1 MENHRGKIIFI
12 FAGYNKQ
19 METFF
24 EHNPGLPSRVPNSLQ
39 FEDYTDVELLKILES
54 RIHRRYDGKMK
65 VEDGIKGLYGRI
77 AVRRLGRGRG
87 KEGFGNARA
96 LENLFSV
103 ITARHAAR
111 VTAER
116 RAGRAADDFLFIRED
131 IIGLE
136 PSASL
141 LDQCDAWKELHALI
155 GLAAVKE
162 SVEMLVDRIQI
173 NYQRDLRE
181 QEPLEM
187 SLNRVFLGSPGT
199 GKTSVAK
206 LYGQILARLG
216 LLSNG
221 EVVVKNPSDFI
232 GQYIGQSEAKTK
244 AILETTK
251 GKVLVIDEAYG
262 LYGGGNSG
270 SNTGAFKTS
279 VIDTIVAEVQGDPR
293 DDRCVLLLGYKD
305 QMIEMFQNVNPGL
318 SRRFAIEQAF
328 NFDDFA
334 SAELLQILELK
345 LKKQNLLASPDGKKV
360 GIERLEREK
369 RRANFGNGGAVDNLL
384 SVAKANAVRRLKGQK
399 IPAMM
404 TLEPQDFDP
413 DYDRASNASDNL
425 DEMFKDVV
433 GCENVVA
440 KLRMYQKVALTKRN
454 RGEDSN
460 DLIPTN
466 FVFKGPPGTGKTTT
480 ARKMGQVYYDM
491 GFLAKPDVI
500 ECSASDLVGQYVG
513 QTGPKT
519 RKVFE
524 KALGQVLFIDEAYRL
539 KNGHFAQEAV
549 DEMVDLLTQDKYKGK
564 MVVILAG
571 YDQDINDLLSVN
583 RGLSSR
589 FPEEIIFTNLSMPQC
604 MQILQKE
611 LQKSGIS
618 LRGIESSS
626 SPFYIDLADLMMD
639 LSQLPS
645 WGNARDVIT
654 LSKKMV
660 SLAYQ
665 QNLPDLALSP
675 EDAMKCAVE
684 MYTEPNILAPPMATD
699 NSSASAPSANSSSA
713 GNSAPPPPPPPR
725 KDTPPP
731 PSDEKKDEPGND
743 TSSGDGR
750 DPGVTDD
757 IWNQLQADKK
767 KAAEAVKAMEA
778 AVQAAERAKVDAAKK
793 EEKERKAANKL
804 ASDIAKAQDVLK
816 KDRLRQK
823 REACQRREAKAKR
836 EREKQ
841 EAELK
846 RRQERLEKQRKEEIR
861 VQTRLRQMGVCVA
874 GFVWIKQAG
883 GYRCA
888 GGTHFASNAQL
899 GI

>member
-1 MENHRGKIIFI
+1 
-12 FAGYNKQ
+12 

-39 FEDYTDVELLKILES
+39 FEDYTDIELLKILES
-54 RIHRRYDGKMK
+54 RMHARYEGKMK

-96 LENLFSV
+96 LEKLFST
-103 ITARHAAR
+103 ITTRQAAR
-111 VTAER
+111 LTAGR

-136 PSASL
+136 PSPSL
-141 LDQCDAWKELHALI
+141 LDQCDAWKELHSLI

-162 SVEMLVDRIQI
+162 SVEMLGIPWFAW
-173 NYQRDLRE
+173 N
-181 QEPLEM
+181 
-187 SLNRVFLGSPGT
+187 

-232 GQYIGQSEAKTK
+232 GQYIGQSEVKTK

-262 LYGGGNSG
+262 LYDGNSG
-270 SNTGAFKTS
+270 SNTGAFKKS
-279 VIDTIVAEVQGDPR
+279 VIDTIVAEVQGDAR

-328 NFDDFA
+328 NFDDFS

-360 GIERLEREK
+360 AIERLEREK

-384 SVAKANAVRRLKGQK
+384 NAAKANAVRRLKGQK
-399 IPAMM
+399 VPAMM
-404 TLEPQDFDP
+404 TLEAQDFDP
-413 DYDRASNASDNL
+413 DYNRASNANDNL
-425 DEMFKDVV
+425 TEMFKDVV
-433 GCENVVA
+433 GCES
-440 KLRMYQKVALTKRN
+440 
-454 RGEDSN
+454 GEDATDS
-460 DLIPTN
+460 TN

-491 GFLAKPDVI
+491 GFLAKPDVT

-524 KALGQVLFIDEAYRL
+524 AALGQVLFIDEAYRL

-564 MVVILAG
+564 IVVILAG

-589 FPEEIIFTNLSMPQC
+589 FPEEIIFTNLSMEQC

-618 LRGIESSS
+618 LRDIESSS
-626 SPFYIDLADLMMD
+626 SDFYIDLADLMMD

-654 LSKKMV
+654 LGKKLV
-660 SLAYQ
+660 ALAYQ
-665 QNLPDLALSP
+665 QNLPNLALSP

-684 MYTEPNILAPPMATD
+684 MYTERCSRTSNISPAPRRQRTYPPPPVATD
-699 NSSASAPSANSSSA
+699 NSSASAANANSSA
-713 GNSAPPPPPPPR
+713 TGNSKSPPPPPPPR

-731 PSDEKKDEPGND
+731 PPPPPSEDKDKEDEPRIT
-743 TSSGDGR
+743 TSADGR
-750 DPGVTDD
+750 DPGVSDKT
-757 IWNQLQADKK
+757 WNQLQADKK
-767 KAAEAVKAMEA
+767 KAEENIREMET
-778 AVQAAERAKVDAAKK
+778 AVQKAERGIPDIAKG
-793 EEKERKAANKL
+793 EEKARKAANKH
-804 ASDIAKAQDVLK
+804 ASDMAKAQDANK
-816 KDRLRQK
+816 KEKLRKQK
-823 REACQRREAKAKR
+823 EAALRKEAKAKK
-836 EREKQ
+836 EREKL

-846 RRQERLEKQRKEEIR
+846 RRRERLEKQRKEEVR
-861 VQTRLRQMGVCVA
+861 VQTRLREMGTCVM
-874 GFVWIKQAG
+874 GFAWIKQAS

-888 GGTHFASNAQL
+888 GGTHFVSNGQL